1 MKKNI
6 IKSMKVPAAIG
17 PYSVGVEAGNFVFT
31 AGQLGLDPTSGD
43 LVAGGIEAQT
53 RQALTNIRNILE
65 AAGLSMDAVIKT
77 TVFLRDMQEFNAM
90 NSVYGEFFKV
100 DPPARTTV
108 QVAALPKNAA
118 IEIEVIAIQ

>member
-1 MKKNI
+1 VKKNI

>member
-6 IKSMKVPAAIG
+6 IKSMKAPAAIG

-53 RQALTNIRNILE
+53 RLALTNIRNILE
-65 AAGLSMDAVIKT
+65 VAGLSMDAVIKT

>member
-1 MKKNI
+1 
-6 IKSMKVPAAIG
+6 MKVPAAIG